1 LQKYDGQKDST
12 DMNWFSKFGSYE
24 YGLCAVF
31 LFLYLIF
38 FIRTFLIARRLK
50 SAISL
55 FWVKFIL
62 RSAFFALIIISILG
76 PSFGGVK
83 KEVKA
88 VGKDIVIALDLSRSL
103 NCRDVQPSR
112 LEKIKF
118 EFKNVLEAFS
128 ADRVALVVFGEEA
141 FLYCPFTYDKNA
153 LQTLL
158 ATANSKVV
166 PAGGT
171 DFGKALELS
180 VQKFR
185 EIPGNS
191 TKISSRIVVLVSDG
205 EDFGEETSDITPE
218 LEKEHIRVFSLGV
231 GSPEGGKIPDENGGF
246 VRDEDGEEVTVKLNP
261 DDLKEIASRTGGRY
275 FELTGEKNE
284 VPTLIEVIQNIEGE
298 VWDVQVVD
306 IAANKYFY
314 FLFFALVIFLLDI
327 LFTINILRV

>member
-1 LQKYDGQKDST
+1 
-12 DMNWFSKFGSYE
+12 MNWFSKFGYYE

-38 FIRTFLIARRLK
+38 FIRTIIIAKRLK
-50 SAISL
+50 SGISL

-62 RSAFFALIIISILG
+62 RSAFLVLIIISILG

-103 NCRDVQPSR
+103 NCRDIQPSR

-158 ATANSKVV
+158 ATASSKVV

-171 DFGKALELS
+171 DFGKALELA

-185 EIPGNS
+185 EIPGSS

-205 EDFGEETSDITPE
+205 EDFGEDTGEIIPE
-218 LEKEHIRVFSLGV
+218 LEKEHIRVFGLGV

-246 VRDEDGEEVTVKLNP
+246 VRDEDGEEVTVRLNP
-261 DDLKEIASRTGGRY
+261 NDLKEIASRTGGRY
-275 FELTGEKNE
+275 FELTGDKNE
-284 VPTLIEVIQNIEGE
+284 VPSMIEVIQNIEGE

-306 IAANKYFY
+306 IAANKYSY
-314 FLFFALVIFLLDI
+314 FLFFGLVILLLDI
-327 LFTINILRV
+327 LFTINVLRV